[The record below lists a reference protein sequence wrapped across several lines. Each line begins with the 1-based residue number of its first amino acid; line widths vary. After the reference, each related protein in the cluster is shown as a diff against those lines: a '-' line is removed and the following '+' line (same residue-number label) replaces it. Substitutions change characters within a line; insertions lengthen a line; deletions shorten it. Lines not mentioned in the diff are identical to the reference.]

1 MGSDETKELIMKTA
15 LDMFSKKGYSAVS
28 MRDISGAVGIRASS
42 VYYYFKGKQDI
53 FDSIVQRADSLTN
66 ELKGMFFK
74 ALGNS
79 TEVKCESFVL
89 AGKAYVTGYLH
100 NENIGPLIQ
109 MLENERFHDS
119 NANDLWKKML
129 FDAPIEHEE
138 LVFKTLF
145 DSGIIKCNEADKL
158 AAEYHGIVMLGY
170 FTGDLKRLEISL
182 TDFYKRVFE
191 RR

>member
-42 VYYYFKGKQDI
+42 IYYYFKGKQDI
-53 FDSIVQRADSLTN
+53 FDAIVQRADSLTN

-100 NENIGPLIQ
+100 NENIEPLIQ

-119 NANDLWKKML
+119 KANDL
-129 FDAPIEHEE
+129 
-138 LVFKTLF
+138 
-145 DSGIIKCNEADKL
+145 
-158 AAEYHGIVMLGY
+158 
-170 FTGDLKRLEISL
+170 
-182 TDFYKRVFE
+182 
-191 RR
+191 

>member
-42 VYYYFKGKQDI
+42 IYYYFKGKQDI
-53 FDSIVQRADSLTN
+53 FDAIVKRADSLTT

-74 ALGNS
+74 ALGNL

-100 NENIGPLIQ
+100 NENIEPLIQ

-119 NANDLWKKML
+119 KANDLWKKML
-129 FDAPIEHEE
+129 FDAPIEHEA
-138 LVFKTLF
+138 LVFKVLF
-145 DSGIIKCNEADKL
+145 ESGIIKNKEAEKL

-170 FTGDLKRLEISL
+170 FTDDLKRLEDSL

-191 RR
+191 GR

>member
-42 VYYYFKGKQDI
+42 IYYYFKGKQDI
-53 FDSIVQRADSLTN
+53 FDAIVQRADSLTN

-100 NENIGPLIQ
+100 NKNIEPLIQ

-119 NANDLWKKML
+119 KANNLWKKML
-129 FDAPIEHEE
+129 FDAPIEHEI
-138 LVFKTLF
+138 LVFKALF
-145 DSGIIKCNEADKL
+145 ESGIIKNKEAKKL

-170 FTGDLKRLEISL
+170 FTDDLKRLEDSL
-182 TDFYKRVFE
+182 TEFYKRVFE
-191 RR
+191 GK